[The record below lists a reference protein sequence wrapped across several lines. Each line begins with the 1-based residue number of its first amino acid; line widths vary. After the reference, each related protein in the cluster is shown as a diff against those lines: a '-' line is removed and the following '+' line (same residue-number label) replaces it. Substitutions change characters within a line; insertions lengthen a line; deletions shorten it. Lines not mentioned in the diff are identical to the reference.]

1 MMLLLLSPSLKLG
14 IIEKA
19 ECLELDDCSL
29 RLNEED
35 RERSREIGAGIAA
48 SVFRLNPG
56 FDWKITGTTL
66 TRSEVCCGLFSV
78 LAGTATL
85 MLVSGTDELS

>member
-19 ECLELDDCSL
+19 ECLEFDCSL

-35 RERSREIGAGIAA
+35 RERLRESGAGIAA
-48 SVFRLNPG
+48 SMFRLNPG
-56 FDWKITGTTL
+56 FAWKVTGTTL
-66 TRSEVCCGLFSV
+66 TISEVSCGLFSV

-85 MLVSGTDELS
+85 MLVSGSDELS